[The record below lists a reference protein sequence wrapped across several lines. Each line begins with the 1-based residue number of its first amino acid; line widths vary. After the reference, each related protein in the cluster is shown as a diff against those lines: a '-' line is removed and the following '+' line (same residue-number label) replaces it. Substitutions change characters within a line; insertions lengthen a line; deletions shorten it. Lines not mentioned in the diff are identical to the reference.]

1 MKIGIGTAQLGM
13 KYGVINNSKKLD
25 LDNFKKILSL
35 SLKNNI
41 SIIDTANN
49 YGDSIKKIGHIISKN
64 KFRNKFKIISKISG
78 LRKVNKS
85 NIYSHIFDNINF
97 SLKKLKVKSLEG
109 ILIHD
114 VKDLKSKK
122 STEIFNSFIKLKKKK
137 LVKKIGFSAYKIS
150 DVLKYIK
157 KYNFD
162 FIQFP
167 LNVFD
172 QRILDK
178 KIQKKL
184 RFFKVELHVRSIFLQ
199 GLLLLSKKELPNNFK
214 NKRIIKR
221 WHKFLNDNS
230 LDAITTCIN
239 FIKNNNVYSNIIIGF
254 HDYQQFEDVVKNFSK
269 KKNIIL
275 NFKNLAIKDDNI
287 INPSKWK

>member
-13 KYGVINNSKKLD
+13 KYGVTNNSKKLD

-41 SIIDTANN
+41 SIIDTANS
-49 YGDSIKKIGHIISKN
+49 YGDSIKKIGYTISQN
-64 KFRNKFKIISKISG
+64 KFRNKFKIISKVSD
-78 LRKVNKS
+78 LRKVKKS
-85 NIYSHIFDNINF
+85 NIYSHIFDNISF
-97 SLKKLKVKSLEG
+97 SSKKMKVKSLEG

-114 VKDLKSKK
+114 IKDLESKK

-184 RFFKVELHVRSIFLQ
+184 RFFKIELHVRSIFLQ
-199 GLLLLSKKELPNNFK
+199 GLLLLSKKELPNNFR
-214 NKRIIKR
+214 NRHIIKR

-239 FIKNNNVYSNIIIGF
+239 FIKHNNIYSKVIIGF
-254 HDYQQFEDVVKNFSK
+254 HDYQQFEDVVKNFSI
-269 KKNIIL
+269 KKNINL
-275 NFKNLAIKDDNI
+275 NFKKLAIKDESI
-287 INPSKWK
+287 INPSNWK